1 MAKTFNLR
9 NQCKHWCKFT
19 YLHYNDFVDELLEAD
34 KTDKYWVIRFISK
47 EKDNAD
53 TFTKTIKSI
62 ITDNKVIDIQ
72 IANIKVETEQE
83 GTLEGRLIFA
93 EINKGVK
100 NV

>member
-1 MAKTFNLR
+1 MTKTFNLR

-34 KTDKYWVIRFISK
+34 KTDKYWDIRFISK

-53 TFTKTIKSI
+53 
-62 ITDNKVIDIQ
+62 KVIDIQ
-72 IANIKVETEQE
+72 IANIKVETKQE

-93 EINKGVK
+93 EIKE
-100 NV
+100 